1 MTIVQAVLGDH
12 ITCKTCE
19 LNILKIKGRSINEH
33 LLRVLNLPQTNLTDG
48 MLTFIHSF
56 ISLVIYPILHKSEEE
71 KDLPSLS

>member
-48 MLTFIHSF
+48 MLTTLGRFAV
-56 ISLVIYPILHKSEEE
+56 LG
-71 KDLPSLS
+71 